1 MNPFARI
8 AIVMAIKLLI
18 LISINRSLQ
27 KAIENSGV
35 DITKVK

>member
-8 AIVMAIKLLI
+8 AIVIANNSLI
-18 LISINRSLQ
+18 TISITRSAQ
-27 KAIENSGV
+27 KAVENSGV